1 MLRDK
6 AISKPWCHGMG
17 KFNHH
22 MMILGREARGL
33 TQAELA
39 DRLSLG
45 QGTVSKY
52 ETGFQDPPEEFVR
65 DLGRALDYPNTFF
78 YEPGRPYGLP
88 PFHYRRR
95 KKLGV
100 KALARIVA
108 EMNIRRLHLS
118 KLLVSFG
125 WKTNTF
131 IPEIDRDE
139 YRGRAKGRISPEEA
153 ARLVREA
160 WMLPNG
166 PIPNMVELLENNG
179 GIIIP
184 CDFGTD
190 LLDAMSQRIE
200 GMPILFFVN
209 INAPTD
215 RLRHTLAHEL
225 GHMVLH
231 TVTVKSDEEM
241 EDEADAFAGAF
252 LLPADEIRPQLR
264 RFDLRQL
271 ANLKLYWKVSM
282 AALAVR
288 AERLKLIT
296 PYQSKMFWI
305 EMSKLGYRKREPG
318 EPPKEYPGLLRQ
330 MVAFHIK
337 KLGYSLKEMAELLH
351 LNISEFSQMYSPEF
365 VGPSTPERRLR
376 IVK

>member
-1 MLRDK
+1 M
-6 AISKPWCHGMG
+6 
-17 KFNHH
+17 
-22 MMILGREARGL
+22 
-33 TQAELA
+33 
-39 DRLSLG
+39 
-45 QGTVSKY
+45 
-52 ETGFQDPPEEFVR
+52 
-65 DLGRALDYPNTFF
+65 
-78 YEPGRPYGLP
+78 
-88 PFHYRRR
+88 
-95 KKLGV
+95 
-100 KALARIVA
+100 
-108 EMNIRRLHLS
+108 HLS
-118 KLLVSFG
+118 KLLVSFA
-125 WKTNTF
+125 WKINTF

-139 YRGRAKGRISPEEA
+139 YRGRGKGQITTEEA
-153 ARLVREA
+153 ARLVREM

-166 PIPNMVELLENNG
+166 PIANMVELLESNG
-179 GIIIP
+179 GIVIP

-190 LLDAMSQRIE
+190 LLDAMSQRID
-200 GMPILFFVN
+200 GMPVLFFIN

-231 TVTVKSDEEM
+231 TIAVKSDEEM

-271 ANLKLYWKVSM
+271 ANLKIYWKVSM

-288 AERLKLIT
+288 AERLRLIT

-318 EPPKEYPGLLRQ
+318 EPPKEYPRLLRQ
-330 MVAFHIK
+330 MVAFHMR
-337 KLGYSLKEMAELLH
+337 KLGYSLQEMAALLH
-351 LNISEFSQMYSPEF
+351 LSVSEFSQMYSPEH
-365 VGPSTPERRLR
+365 VGPANVERRLR

>member
-1 MLRDK
+1 MER
-6 AISKPWCHGMG
+6 
-17 KFNHH
+17 FNHH
-22 MMILGREARGL
+22 MMTLARDSRGL

-39 DRLSLG
+39 ARLG
-45 QGTVSKY
+45 VMQGTLSKY
-52 ETGFQDPPEEFVR
+52 ETGFHDPPTELVEAISS
-65 DLGRALDYPNTFF
+65 ALDYPEAFF
-78 YEPGRPYGLP
+78 YEAGRPYGLP

-95 KKLGV
+95 KKLSA

-108 EMNIRRLHLS
+108 EMNIRRLHLM
-118 KLLVSFG
+118 KMLVSFS
-125 WKTNTF
+125 WKTNVF
-131 IPEIDRDE
+131 IPEIDRNE
-139 YRGRAKGRISPEEA
+139 YRGKSRGEPTIEEI
-153 ARLVREA
+153 ARSVREM
-160 WMLPNG
+160 WMLPKG
-166 PIPNMVELLENNG
+166 PISNMVELLEENG
-179 GIIIP
+179 GIVIP

-200 GMPILFFVN
+200 GLPILFFVN
-209 INAPTD
+209 VNAPAD
-215 RLRHTLAHEL
+215 RVRHTLAHEL

-288 AERLKLIT
+288 ADRLNLIT

-305 EMSKLGYRKREPG
+305 EMSTLGYRKREPN
-318 EPPKEYPGLLRQ
+318 EPPKEQPSLLRQ
-330 MVAFHIK
+330 IVAFHMK
-337 KLGYSLKEMAELLH
+337 KLGYSVGEMAKLLH
-351 LNISEFSQMYSPEF
+351 LKATEFQEMYRTEILGEPYQ
-365 VGPSTPERRLR
+365 GGQPQLR
-376 IVK
+376 IIK

>member
-1 MLRDK
+1 ME
-6 AISKPWCHGMG
+6 

-22 MMILGREARGL
+22 MMTLARESRGL

-39 DRLSLG
+39 DLLKLG

-52 ETGFQDPPEEFVR
+52 ETGFHDPPREFVE
-65 DLGRALDYPNTFF
+65 DLGRKLDYPSSFF
-78 YEPGRPYGLP
+78 YEPGRPYGLS

-95 KKLGV
+95 KKLS
-100 KALARIVA
+100 ARTLARIVA
-108 EMNIRRLHLS
+108 EMNIRRIHVS
-118 KLLVSFG
+118 KLLLSFG
-125 WKTNTF
+125 WSENAF

-139 YRGRAKGRISPEEA
+139 YRGKSSGALTTEEA
-153 ARLVREA
+153 ARIIREM
-160 WMLPNG
+160 WMLPKG

-179 GIIIP
+179 GIVIP

-200 GMPILFFVN
+200 GLPVLFFVN

-231 TVTVKSDEEM
+231 TIMVKSDEEM

-282 AALAVR
+282 AAIAVR
-288 AERLKLIT
+288 ADRLRLIT

-318 EPPKEYPGLLRQ
+318 EPAKEHPKLLRQ
-330 MVAFHIK
+330 MVSFHMK
-337 KLGYSLKEMAELLH
+337 KLGYSAKEIADLLL
-351 LNISEFSQMYSPEF
+351 LNANEFAQMYGPEF
-365 VGPSTPERRLR
+365 VGPSGERHLR
-376 IVK
+376 VVK